1 MSFENIFHLVCDL
14 SSYSLDI
21 VFHRAEVLNF
31 NEI

>member
-1 MSFENIFHLVCDL
+1 MSFENSFHLVCDL

-21 VFHRAEVLNF
+21 VFYRAEVLNL